1 MQEDWAQEAHMKKTM
16 KELTKWKKKGE
27 LPAEG
32 SGWTAHAAM
41 PSHDQKAANI
51 PWNDDNDP
59 ITHKAITVYIRSNPI
74 AQAIEEL

>member
-1 MQEDWAQEAHMKKTM
+1 MQEAEDWAQEAHMKEAM
-16 KELTKWKKKGE
+16 KELT
-27 LPAEG
+27 
-32 SGWTAHAAM
+32 GWTAHTAM